1 MFSFL
6 HRNQI
11 LVSSVLCL
19 LFSLY
24 ILASA
29 ARGTLKAD
37 PIGPILLGLMRPL
50 QIGVQATVIK
60 LREFRQGFSIFRDNA
75 RENEKLRERIL
86 DLESDR
92 NQLLEAQATNRRLRE
107 LLEFRSQLPSGSVT
121 AAVIGNSASTW
132 FRSLTLDMGSAAGVH
147 KGMTAVTPLG
157 VVGQV
162 IAVTSKSSRVLL
174 LTDPNSGVDVIGQRS
189 RARGIVSGSLDSEP
203 TMKYVKR
210 NEDIQEGDQLITSG
224 LGGVYPKGLLVGT
237 VVNVHKKN
245 FGLFQYLGVSLA
257 ADPLQVEEVLLVST
271 EAAKFKK

>member
-11 LVSSVLCL
+11 LVSSLLCL

-86 DLESDR
+86 DLESER

-132 FRSLTLDMGSAAGVH
+132 FRSLTLDRGSAAGVH

-174 LTDPNSGVDVIGQRS
+174 LTDPNSGVDVIVQRS

-210 NEDIQEGDQLITSG
+210 NEDIQEGDRLITSG
-224 LGGVYPKGLLVGT
+224 LGGVFPKGLLVGT
-237 VVNVHKKN
+237 VVNVRKKN